1 VYTELDL
8 QYGYLKESS
17 VVPKDSIEII
27 LSFSRHA
34 AAAQAAVEDF
44 AEMNPASSN
53 TLALEE
59 QPATAGYTGSNDD
72 ITLAGGSD
80 VEKR

>member
-1 VYTELDL
+1 LH
-8 QYGYLKESS
+8 YGFLKESS
-17 VVPKDSIEII
+17 VTTTDIFENI
-27 LSFSRHA
+27 LNFVRHA

-44 AEMNPASSN
+44 AAINPASSN

-59 QPATAGYTGSNDD
+59 QPTTAGYSGSNDD

-80 VEKR
+80 VDETLR